1 MPQKVLIFDVDGTLI
16 DSNDQ
21 HAQAWREAFLKFG
34 HDLPYDELRGQ
45 IGKGGDQLIPVFLD
59 KDKREQYGHDL
70 DQFRSQLFKSKY
82 LQTVRPFPRVRELF
96 QRILDD
102 GHRIALAS
110 SAKGDELEQY
120 KKLLHV
126 EDLLDADTSK
136 DDARRSK
143 PYPDIFGA
151 ALEKLGNPP
160 RKTALVIGD
169 TPYDAQAAR
178 ALGVAVIGVLCG
190 GFAERDLLAAGCGAI
205 YRDPADL
212 LARYDISPLS
222 TP

>member
-1 MPQKVLIFDVDGTLI
+1 VARVLIFDVDGTLI

-21 HAQAWREAFLKFG
+21 HATAWREAFLKFG
-34 HDLPYDELRGQ
+34 HDVPYEEIRGQ
-45 IGKGGDQLIPVFLD
+45 IGKGGDQLVPVFLD
-59 KDKREQYGHDL
+59 KGQREQYGAELEHY
-70 DQFRSQLFKSKY
+70 RSELFKSKY

-120 KKLLHV
+120 KRLLHV
-126 EDLLDADTSK
+126 EDLLAADTSK

-143 PYPDIFGA
+143 PHPDIFRA

-160 RKTALVIGD
+160 TKHALVIGD
-169 TPYDAQAAR
+169 TPWDAQAAR
-178 ALGVAVIGVLCG
+178 ALGVAVVGVLCG
-190 GFAERDLLAAGCGAI
+190 GFPERDLIAAGCGAI
-205 YRDPADL
+205 YRDPAEL
-212 LARYDISPLS
+212 LAGYDRSPLS
-222 TP
+222 AP